1 MKHSFDVIII
11 GAGAAGLAAARELSG
26 AGKSVAVLEARS
38 RIGGRIW
45 TTHFPDLPL
54 PIELGAEFIH
64 GQARETLAI
73 VQAAALVAYQ
83 LPDDHWWSAQ
93 GKMSRIHDFWRSM
106 QRLLQRIPSG
116 AHDISFA
123 EFLDSQRNLSLRLRK
138 LALAFVEGYHASHAD
153 RISAAS
159 LRASGDEEEGQRQFR
174 IANGYDAV
182 LQWLRAGID
191 PQRSEMRLG
200 TEVTEVRWKR
210 GEVAVQTRGG
220 EVFRA
225 SAAVITIPLGVW
237 KASDGIVFE
246 PPLRDKQRAIE
257 KLEVGHVV
265 RIVVRFRERFWE
277 EDGNQR
283 LFVHSAADRFMTTW
297 WTTAPVR
304 APLLT
309 GWAGGHKADTLLA
322 EGTAA
327 ISDRALDSLASTFGR
342 KRREIDALVD
352 SVHMHDWQA
361 DPFSRGAYSYTG
373 VGGQRA
379 HAALATPV
387 AGTLFF
393 AGEATSSDETGTVS
407 GAIVTGKRAAKEVRQ
422 GIMP

>member
-11 GAGAAGLAAARELSG
+11 GAGAAGLAAAREISG
-26 AGKSVAVLEARS
+26 AGKSVAVLEARP
-38 RIGGRIW
+38 RIGGRIL
-45 TTHFPDLPL
+45 TTHVPDLPL

-64 GQARETLAI
+64 GEAPETLAI

-83 LPDDHWWSAQ
+83 LPADQWWSAQ
-93 GKMSRIHDFWRSM
+93 GKMSRIHDFWGSM
-106 QRLLQRIPSG
+106 QRLLKRIPSG

-123 EFLDSQRNLSLRLRK
+123 EFLDRQRNLSPRSRK
-138 LALAFVEGYHASHAD
+138 LALAFVEGYYASHAD

-159 LRASGDEEEGQRQFR
+159 LRVSGGEEEERKQFR

-191 PQRSEMRLG
+191 PQHSEMRLG

-210 GEVAVQTRGG
+210 GKVVVQTRGG

-237 KASDGIVFE
+237 KSPDGITFE
-246 PPLRDKQRAIE
+246 PALRDKQRAIE

-265 RIVVRFRERFWE
+265 KIVFRFRARFWE
-277 EDGNQR
+277 EDGRPRN
-283 LFVHSAADRFMTTW
+283 FVHAADRLMPTW

-309 GWAGGHKADTLLA
+309 GWAGGQGADALLA

-327 ISDRALDSLASTFGR
+327 IPDLALDSLATTFGR
-342 KRREIDALVD
+342 KRREIESLVD
-352 SVHMHDWQA
+352 SVHLHDWQA

-379 HAALATPV
+379 HAALAKSV

-407 GAIVTGKRAAKEVRQ
+407 GAIVTGKRAAKQLLR